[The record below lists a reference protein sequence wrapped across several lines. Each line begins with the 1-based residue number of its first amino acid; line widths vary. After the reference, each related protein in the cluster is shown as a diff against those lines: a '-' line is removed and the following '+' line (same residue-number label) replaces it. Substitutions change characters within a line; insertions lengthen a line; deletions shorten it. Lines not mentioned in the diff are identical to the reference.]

1 MGLELPDAA
10 DPAGLVRQQGVT
22 PGFGDHW
29 LRIDSAG
36 ERPHAPEGD
45 ATPEQYKALMLELNR
60 LGWRHSPH
68 VGTNEALE
76 AILQAYEAAD
86 RESPIRDK
94 RWVVEHIPNV
104 TPPLMERLAKLVG
117 CTS

>member
-1 MGLELPDAA
+1 
-10 DPAGLVRQQGVT
+10 
-22 PGFGDHW
+22 
-29 LRIDSAG
+29 
-36 ERPHAPEGD
+36 
-45 ATPEQYKALMLELNR
+45 
-60 LGWRHSPH
+60 LGWRHAPH
-68 VGTNEALE
+68 VATNEALE
-76 AILQAYEAAD
+76 AVLQAYEAAD